1 MTKTE
6 WMQMYDLTGAAM
18 EVYNELGRGME
29 EAIYQEA
36 MQRELNLRG
45 IDFEREKV
53 LHTYYK
59 GVQMNKVYQAD
70 FVSNGII
77 IEFKSATMLT
87 SDHRAQLFN
96 YLRITRLK
104 RGILVNFGEN
114 HFHAER
120 YVYDEESDNFR
131 LITRENLHHYIT
143 LD

>member
-1 MTKTE
+1 MTKSE
-6 WMQMYDLTGAAM
+6 WLQMYDLTGAAM

-36 MQRELNLRG
+36 MLRELTLRG
-45 IDFEREKV
+45 IDCEREKV

-59 GVQMNKVYQAD
+59 GVQMDKVYQAD

-77 IEFKSATMLT
+77 IEFKSTSMLT

-104 RGILVNFGEN
+104 RGILINFGED

-131 LITRENLHHYIT
+131 LITKENLHSFVSDY
-143 LD
+143 